1 MIRVSEPLVGNLE
14 IKRVSNAIKSGYVS
28 SSSPGVI
35 KFEKQWAKYCGRKYG
50 VSLTN
55 GTVALELAIK
65 ILGLKNKDEIIM
77 PSNTI
82 ISCAMAAVYNN
93 LKIVP
98 VDCHFDNWCIDEN
111 KIEKKITKRTK
122 AILFVNIFGHPS
134 NIDKLKKLAKKY
146 KLYLIEDAAESHG
159 SKYKGKKCGSFGDI
173 STFSFYANKLITTGE
188 GGMLLTNNKKFF
200 EKAKYFRNLC
210 FEKKDRFKHFNL
222 GYNLRMSNLQAEVGI
237 AQIKRINFF
246 IKKKINMAKFY
257 NKSFKNI
264 SMLQLPKTEKWAF
277 NTFWMY
283 GVLIKNK
290 KVTAKYFMKEL
301 KKYGIESRPFFYGIH
316 MQPALKGHLKHKN
329 DLKNT
334 EYLSKYGFY
343 LPSGLN
349 LTQSQL
355 YKVKK
360 SVFKICKKITK

>member
-111 KIEKKITKRTK
+111 KIEKKITKKTK

-134 NIDKLKKLAKKY
+134 NINKLKKLAKKY

-316 MQPALKGHLKHKN
+316 MQPALKGYLKYKN